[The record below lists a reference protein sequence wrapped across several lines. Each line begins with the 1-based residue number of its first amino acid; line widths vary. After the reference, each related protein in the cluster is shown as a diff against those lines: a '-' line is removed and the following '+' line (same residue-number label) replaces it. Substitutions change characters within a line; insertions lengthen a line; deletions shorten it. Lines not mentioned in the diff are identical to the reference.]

1 MQINTNSWHYK
12 LVTMNGAESA
22 PRSLCPYFW
31 KGVWHTF
38 LLAFAAFAVCFAG
51 WGVGVDVATW
61 MFAQCG
67 VALSSVAAI
76 IPGLIVGWLM
86 LAAIFGTIFLIGYGI
101 YKVISRRKERK
112 EAAEWEARKNGTY
125 VPPQPNIVIAFIKAR
140 KEKFCPT
147 LEFK

>member
-31 KGVWHTF
+31 KGVWHVF
-38 LLAFAAFAVCFAG
+38 LLVLAIGGITLAG
-51 WGVGVDVATW
+51 WGIGVDAAAW
-61 MFAQCG
+61 LFAKCG
-67 VALSSVAAI
+67 VVLSSAAAI
-76 IPGLIVGWLM
+76 IPGVIVGWLI

-101 YKVISRRKERK
+101 YKVISQRKEKK

-125 VPPQPNIVIAFIKAR
+125 VPPQPNIIIAFIKAR

>member
-38 LLAFAAFAVCFAG
+38 LLVIAIGGITLAG
-51 WGVGVDVATW
+51 WGIGVNTAIW
-61 MFAQCG
+61 LFAKCG
-67 VALSSVAAI
+67 VVLSSAAAI
-76 IPGLIVGWLM
+76 IPGVIVGWLI
-86 LAAIFGTIFLIGYGI
+86 LAAVFGTIFCIGYGI
-101 YKVISRRKERK
+101 YKVISRRKEKK

-125 VPPQPNIVIAFIKAR
+125 VPPQPNIIIAFIKAR

>member
-31 KGVWHTF
+31 KGVWHM
-38 LLAFAAFAVCFAG
+38 AFAAFAVCFAG

-61 MFAQCG
+61 LFAQCG
-67 VALSSVAAI
+67 VVLSSAAAI

-101 YKVISRRKERK
+101 YKVISRRKEKK

>member
-51 WGVGVDVATW
+51 WGSGVDGAWQATQSSARMVA
-61 MFAQCG
+61 
-67 VALSSVAAI
+67 
-76 IPGLIVGWLM
+76 IVVFMVILLM
-86 LAAIFGTIFLIGYGI
+86 M
-101 YKVISRRKERK
+101 
-112 EAAEWEARKNGTY
+112 
-125 VPPQPNIVIAFIKAR
+125 
-140 KEKFCPT
+140 
-147 LEFK
+147 